1 MTTFTPDLM
10 AGTPEGLA
18 LKARRFSIPA
28 AACFGDAARVVFG
41 VFVLADT
48 LASLFS
54 LLRFNALQS
63 PSGLINRRFRAVPV
77 HSGEPGE
84 NFIAIEPQQLAS
96 LEMRHTLDHVD
107 GMWSR
112 YSGTR
117 CSPPTASRSALR
129 AVTRSLINP

>member
-10 AGTPEGLA
+10 AGIPERLG

-54 LLRFNALQS
+54 LLRFSALQS
-63 PSGLINRRFRAVPV
+63 PSGLINRRSRAVPV
-77 HSGEPGE
+77 HSSKPGE

-96 LEMRHTLDHVD
+96 LEMRHAFDHVD
-107 GMWSR
+107 RVWSH
-112 YSGTR
+112 YSAAT
-117 CSPPTASRSALR
+117 
-129 AVTRSLINP
+129 